1 MAQERWRV
9 CQNKQIRPDLDCR
22 ADRPKF
28 DDGERASPAAEGE
41 TNEHEIEPRSPVVPY
56 PLAKRKGNRR
66 PSRIWA
72 TGKMFRPA
80 MLISRM
86 AKSNCALCASCS
98 AASIPPASATTPWPS
113 SPTISA
119 IIIRIRA
126 SSSTK
131 NTSFEA
137 AAFHGLLLN
146 SY

>member
-72 TGKMFRPA
+72 TGKMFRPEVELRA
-80 MLISRM
+80 VRELLRGLDTPSLRHHPM
-86 AKSNCALCASCS
+86 AEFAHH
-98 AASIPPASATTPWPS
+98 
-113 SPTISA
+113 
-119 IIIRIRA
+119 IRDHHPDQGFI
-126 SSSTK
+126 
-131 NTSFEA
+131 
-137 AAFHGLLLN
+137 LD
-146 SY
+146 

>member
-1 MAQERWRV
+1 LFRTKGLADGARTVARV
-9 CQNKQIRPDLDCR
+9 PEQTDQTRPRLPR
-22 ADRPKF
+22 RPTEF

-98 AASIPPASATTPWPS
+98 A
-113 SPTISA
+113 
-119 IIIRIRA
+119 
-126 SSSTK
+126 
-131 NTSFEA
+131 
-137 AAFHGLLLN
+137 
-146 SY
+146 